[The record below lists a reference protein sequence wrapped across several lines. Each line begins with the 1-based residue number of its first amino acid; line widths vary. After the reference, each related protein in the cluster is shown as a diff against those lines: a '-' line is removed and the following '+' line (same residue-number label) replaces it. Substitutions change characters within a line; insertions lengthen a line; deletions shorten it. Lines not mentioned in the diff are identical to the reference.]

1 MNGCVTILTTN
12 NCYYLSET
20 YSFDEI
26 VSRIST
32 ASRCIDVW
40 VTFIDQ
46 KGEYICIRSSSVEA
60 IKITYDRPL

>member
-1 MNGCVTILTTN
+1 MKECVTVLTTN

-32 ASRCIDVW
+32 ASRCINVW
-40 VTFIDQ
+40 VRFIDQ

-60 IKITYDRPL
+60 IKMYHDRAL

>member
-1 MNGCVTILTTN
+1 MNECVTILTTN

-20 YSFDEI
+20 YSFDEV

-40 VTFIDQ
+40 VRLIDQ
-46 KGEYICIRSSSVEA
+46 KGEYICIRSSSVES
-60 IKITYDRPL
+60 IKMSHDRAL

>member
-26 VSRIST
+26 VSKIST
-32 ASRCIDVW
+32 ASRCIDVLI
-40 VTFIDQ
+40 TLLDE
-46 KGEYICIRSSSVEA
+46 KEKYICIRSSSVEA
-60 IKITYDRPL
+60 IKMTYDRPL